1 VEMQEYIR
9 QVGTW
14 QKLAQSSDIIS
25 LLSEI
30 QLDTSSTLAI
40 VPALKSAAAAA
51 AGGDLGSMDVLSIA
65 IASANI
71 KSNYAGKFNGEGSL
85 QSILTSR
92 FMQHIQQFVTD
103 AQCGLSIDGD
113 KFREACLQATALLL
127 SDEDKYK
134 DGVPEITSQLLRLLC
149 WCPAHIFTPR
159 AMETGVF
166 VWTWLLA
173 ASPQLG
179 PLVLAELVDAWL
191 WTITSRRG
199 LFADG
204 AENSGP
210 AAFLCPQLV
219 AGESKPPPA
228 QDPTESIAVHRVWL
242 GFLLDRFE
250 VVRHTGSDQLLLL
263 VRLMQASMQSP
274 NHFSSHPAAAGAF
287 FTLLL
292 LGLKLCDCLLQS
304 STHNERLGINLLRDR
319 VYR

>member
-1 VEMQEYIR
+1 
-9 QVGTW
+9 
-14 QKLAQSSDIIS
+14 
-25 LLSEI
+25 
-30 QLDTSSTLAI
+30 
-40 VPALKSAAAAA
+40 
-51 AGGDLGSMDVLSIA
+51 
-65 IASANI
+65 
-71 KSNYAGKFNGEGSL
+71 
-85 QSILTSR
+85 
-92 FMQHIQQFVTD
+92 
-103 AQCGLSIDGD
+103 
-113 KFREACLQATALLL
+113 
-127 SDEDKYK
+127 
-134 DGVPEITSQLLRLLC
+134 
-149 WCPAHIFTPR
+149 
-159 AMETGVF
+159 VF

-304 STHNERLGINLLRDR
+304 STHTERLGVNLLRDR
-319 VYR
+319 VYRAAFSWFIVEPGWFDSKIDGMAQAEAQAVALFTQMLTLEHPESNTTSRQDDMPHRHSSRSGSLTPITNTYTQVFTHFCYLELCQLKRNMHLPFPFETSYQ